1 MDFGMPILIENKSL
15 EKNVDL
21 CRELEL
27 QFVELNM
34 NLPEY
39 QIEKLENT
47 AYFRAIAEQAGIYFT
62 IHLDENLDIANFNPM
77 ISDAYMETV
86 RRTIYIAEK
95 LCVPVLNMHMNHGIH
110 FTLPDYKVQLF
121 EEYFDIYMESFHKFK
136 EICEKQA
143 EGTNIHICIENTNGF
158 REYEKAAIEDMLK
171 SSMFSLTW
179 DIGHSHACKNIDEP
193 FIMKHEDKLYH
204 FHIHDAVGE
213 KDHLICG
220 TGEIDFKQRLS
231 VAKNHNCRCVTE
243 TKTVNALRQS
253 VKWLRENINQE
264 IKII

>member
-21 CRELEL
+21 CRELGL

-121 EEYFDIYMESFHKFK
+121 EEYFDIYMESFNKFK
-136 EICEKQA
+136 EIC
-143 EGTNIHICIENTNGF
+143 
-158 REYEKAAIEDMLK
+158 
-171 SSMFSLTW
+171 
-179 DIGHSHACKNIDEP
+179 
-193 FIMKHEDKLYH
+193 
-204 FHIHDAVGE
+204 
-213 KDHLICG
+213 
-220 TGEIDFKQRLS
+220 
-231 VAKNHNCRCVTE
+231 
-243 TKTVNALRQS
+243 
-253 VKWLRENINQE
+253 
-264 IKII
+264 

>member
-1 MDFGMPILIENKSL
+1 MDFGMPVLIEKKGL
-15 EKNVDL
+15 EENVDL

-34 NLPEY
+34 NLPQY
-39 QIEKLENT
+39 QMERLENT
-47 AYFRAIAEQAGIYFT
+47 AYFQRIADQTGIYFT
-62 IHLDENLDIANFNPM
+62 IHLDENLDIANFNSM
-77 ISDAYMETV
+77 ISEAYMETV
-86 RRTIYIAEK
+86 KRTIHIAEK

-110 FTLPDYKVQLF
+110 FTLPDHKVQLF
-121 EEYFDIYMESFHKFK
+121 EEYFDIYMETFHKFI
-136 EICEKQA
+136 ELCEKQA

-158 REYEKAAIEDMLK
+158 QRYEKAAIEDMLK

-179 DIGHSHACKNIDEP
+179 DIGHSHACENIDEP

-204 FHIHDAVGE
+204 FHIHDAIGK

-220 TGEIDFKQRLS
+220 TGEIDFRQRLG
-231 VAKNHNCRCVTE
+231 VAKKQNCRCVVE

-253 VKWLRENINQE
+253 VKWLRETINQE
-264 IKII
+264 NF